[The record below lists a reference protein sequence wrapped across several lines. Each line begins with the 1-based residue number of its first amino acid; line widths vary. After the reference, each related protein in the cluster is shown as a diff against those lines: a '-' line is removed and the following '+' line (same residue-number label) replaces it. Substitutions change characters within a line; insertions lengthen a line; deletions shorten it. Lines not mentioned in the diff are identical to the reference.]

1 MNKILGGFLA
11 IFLLQTSANAAD
23 KIRIAYPTRGNVFVT
38 LPLAQ
43 KKGFF
48 REEALEPEIIQVRG
62 PVVRAGFL
70 SGEIDYNAGFGSMIS
85 AAISGLPVKIV
96 ACYVPA
102 LPNML
107 IARPEFKSVQ
117 ALKGKTIM
125 VAGIGSDPHVI
136 ARVMLKHFGLDP
148 DKDVQ
153 FLRGPAAE
161 GRLAALDQGLVAAT
175 IVGPPLDL
183 EAKKLGLNILARSQ
197 ELVSYPVTGVI
208 ATVKKI
214 KEHPDEIK
222 RVIKAG
228 IKANRYIRSERE
240 ETIQFLMEWQKINKE
255 TAAATYDSVRN
266 TYSEDGTLTEDGL
279 RLVIEEAKKATKT
292 DRAVS
297 ISDVAD
303 FSILRQAQRELGISK
318 SVGDR

>member
-1 MNKILGGFLA
+1 
-11 IFLLQTSANAAD
+11 
-23 KIRIAYPTRGNVFVT
+23 
-38 LPLAQ
+38 
-43 KKGFF
+43 
-48 REEALEPEIIQVRG
+48 
-62 PVVRAGFL
+62 
-70 SGEIDYNAGFGSMIS
+70 
-85 AAISGLPVKIV
+85 
-96 ACYVPA
+96 
-102 LPNML
+102 
-107 IARPEFKSVQ
+107 
-117 ALKGKTIM
+117 
-125 VAGIGSDPHVI
+125 VI
-136 ARVMLKHFGLDP
+136 LKHFGLDP
-148 DKDVQ
+148 DRDVQ

-183 EAKKLGLNILARSQ
+183 EGKKLGLNILARSQ

-266 TYSEDGTLTEDGL
+266 AHSEDGTLTEDGL

-303 FSILRQAQRELGISK
+303 FSILKEAQKEL
-318 SVGDR
+318 RLR

>member
-1 MNKILGGFLA
+1 MEFPMNKILGCFLA

-70 SGEIDYNAGFGSMIS
+70 NGEIDYYAGFGSMIS

-102 LPNML
+102 LPDML

-125 VAGIGSDPHVI
+125 VAGLGSDPHI
-136 ARVMLKHFGLDP
+136 LARVILKHFGLDP

-153 FLRGPAAE
+153 FLRGPAPE
-161 GRLAALDQGLVAAT
+161 GRLAALNQGLIAAT
-175 IVGPPLDL
+175 IVGPPLDI
-183 EAKKLGLNILARSQ
+183 EGKKLGLNILARAQ
-197 ELVSYPVTGVI
+197 ELVSYPVAGLI
-208 ATVKKI
+208 ATLKKI
-214 KEHPDEIK
+214 KERPDEIK

-228 IKANRYIRSERE
+228 IKANRYIRTERE
-240 ETIQFLMEWQKINKE
+240 GTIQFLMEWQKINNE
-255 TAAATYDSVRN
+255 IAAATYDSVRN
-266 TYSEDGTLTEDGL
+266 AYSEDGTLTEDGL
-279 RLVIEEAKKATKT
+279 RLAIEEAKKATKA
-292 DRAVS
+292 DRQVS
-297 ISDVAD
+297 LSDVAD
-303 FSILRQAQRELGISK
+303 LSILKEAQRELGIK
-318 SVGDR
+318 